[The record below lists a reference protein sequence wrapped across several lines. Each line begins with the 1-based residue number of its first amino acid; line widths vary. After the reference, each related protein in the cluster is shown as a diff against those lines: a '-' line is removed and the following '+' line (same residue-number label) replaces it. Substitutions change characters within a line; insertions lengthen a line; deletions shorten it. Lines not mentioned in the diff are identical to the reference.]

1 MRSSLVVFA
10 ESSSS
15 YRIKLTGF
23 RTAITP
29 GDLAL
34 LLKQKPESCLVER
47 KNAYVGYIVKLK
59 TMRYTERLMTELH
72 DRQIGEHK
80 LKCQLELNPSFAN
93 LRNRPATRQR
103 VGNYQNVE
111 NDRARQSSRSR
122 TASNVQSDENK
133 VTPTQGDSRD
143 AWRSINPALTSSSE
157 SIASTGRSTREFLFP
172 ETYHRSQH
180 FGRRFQ
186 FSCRT
191 VYQQVNGKSQRRYPT
206 AIEKCCWYAAQ
217 RIGSVWRRSKSTQID
232 TRKPLIK
239 S

>member
-1 MRSSLVVFA
+1 MLT
-10 ESSSS
+10 EPGPS

-23 RTAITP
+23 RTAITREY
-29 GDLAL
+29 LAQL
-34 LLKQKPESCLVER
+34 LDRNSSICFAGR
-47 KNAYVGYIVKLK
+47 KNTHVGYVVKLK
-59 TMRYTERLMTELH
+59 PMKYAAYLMKTWH
-72 DRQIGEHK
+72 DHQIDGHH
-80 LKCQLELNPSFAN
+80 LKCQLELYRVLPIPNSRPSTPPSVSNYETVAN
-93 LRNRPATRQR
+93 HPAHSP
-103 VGNYQNVE
+103 N
-111 NDRARQSSRSR
+111 RSR
-122 TASNVQSDENK
+122 TASSVQSDEDPT
-133 VTPTQGDSRD
+133 TPTQVD
-143 AWRSINPALTSSSE
+143 NPVTRKYTIPKIVNREWTSSSE
-157 SIASTGRSTREFLFP
+157 SSASTGRSTREFLFP

-180 FGRRFQ
+180 FDRRFQ